1 MTSGFFN
8 SQFQTH
14 SNWRDEYAGKLKE
27 LSDWLRHSGLMDLAV
42 QERLQEIE
50 KQLRNDKI
58 MMAFVAE
65 FSRGKSELI
74 NAIFFA
80 RYGKRIMPASA
91 GRTTMCPTE
100 LGWDASVPP
109 CLRLLPIET
118 RLEPQLLN
126 EWRLAPDTWVRVDLD
141 VNNGDQISEAFEKV
155 SEINLVN
162 VERARAL
169 GFWSDEDTENN
180 PRQNADGKVEVPR
193 WRHALINIDHPL
205 LKKGLV
211 ILDTPGLNAIG
222 AEPELTVSLIPQAQ
236 AVLFILGA
244 DTGVTKSDLAI
255 WKEHL
260 SSGSYGTASHL
271 VVLNKIDGLWDELS
285 SEQEIDRQIANQCTD
300 VANILELT
308 PDQVLPV
315 SAQKGLLGK
324 VQGKND
330 LLQRSRLPALEKA
343 LAESVLGKR
352 QSILSGNVND
362 MAEKL
367 RKDVERMLR
376 AARQDTQ
383 EQLQE
388 LSGLRG
394 KNTNVIK
401 HMKMRISNE
410 QADFSSSTARIHALK
425 SIHMKLLRQVF
436 DVLSVRTINAEL
448 KGFSSAIKQPGIK
461 LGVKDIYNDTFAR
474 MQASLDQ
481 AKAINSEVYE
491 LMASSFKQLNTEFGF
506 NLQLDDAPI
515 LGQYANDLENLKK
528 NHLQYLS
535 IGNTIRLARPEF
547 ADRLVKALSSRL
559 RTIFDAA
566 LHAVEIWNK
575 AAAAQI
581 DAQVREHRASFK
593 KRLEAIERIQVAAGS
608 LETRITEIQE
618 QIDSYDSLAETFSS
632 SLEDLRSTSAAS
644 SITKQLSQAQA

>member
-14 SNWRDEYAGKLKE
+14 SDWRDEYATKLKE
-27 LSDWLRHSGLMDLAV
+27 LSNWLRHNNLMNVAV
-42 QERLQEIE
+42 QERLQELE
-50 KQLRNDKI
+50 KQLRNDKV

-80 RYGKRIMPASA
+80 KYGKRIMPASA

-118 RLEPQLLN
+118 RLQPQLLN
-126 EWRLAPDTWVRVDLD
+126 EWRLAPDTWERVDLD
-141 VNNGDQISEAFEKV
+141 VNNADQISEAFEKV
-155 SEINLVN
+155 SEVN
-162 VERARAL
+162 VVDIEQARAL
-169 GFWSDEDTENN
+169 GFWDDEEPENN

-260 SSGSYGTASHL
+260 SSGNYGTASHM
-271 VVLNKIDGLWDELS
+271 VVLNKIDGLWDEMSTEDAINKQIS
-285 SEQEIDRQIANQCTD
+285 SQCAN
-300 VANILELT
+300 VADILDINPT
-308 PDQVLPV
+308 QVLPV

-324 VQGKND
+324 VQGKDD
-330 LLQRSRLPALEKA
+330 LLERSRLPALEKA
-343 LAESVLGKR
+343 LANNVLGKR
-352 QSILSGNVND
+352 QKILADNMSI
-362 MAEKL
+362 MAGSL
-367 RKDVERMLR
+367 RNDVERMLR
-376 AARQDTQ
+376 AARQDSE

-394 KNTNVIK
+394 KNSNVIK

-410 QADFSSSTARIHALK
+410 QAEFSASTARIHALK

-436 DVLSVRTINAEL
+436 DVLSVRTINSEL
-448 KGFSSAIKQPGIK
+448 KGFATAIKQPGIK
-461 LGVKDIYNDTFAR
+461 LGVKDIYNDTFTR
-474 MQASLDQ
+474 MHGSIEQ
-481 AKAINSEVYE
+481 AKKINQEVYD
-491 LMASSFKQLNTEFGF
+491 LMSSSFKQLNTEFGF

-515 LGQYANDLENLKK
+515 LGQFANDLDDLKN

-559 RTIFDAA
+559 RAIFDAA
-566 LHAVEIWNK
+566 LHAVEVWNK

-581 DAQVREHRASFK
+581 DAQVREHRANFS
-593 KRLEAIERIQVAAGS
+593 KRLEAIERIQTAAGS
-608 LETRITEIQE
+608 LETRIAEIQE
-618 QIDSYDSLAETFSS
+618 QVDAYENLHNTFDFALIDLQATAAE
-632 SLEDLRSTSAAS
+632 
-644 SITKQLSQAQA
+644 